1 MLEEALVDFGGSVL
15 VVSHDRYFLDR
26 VCDQVAA
33 FEGDGIFI
41 QPGNYSYYLEKRKER
56 EKRGKRSATPVGSA
70 QPAPTAPTVRV
81 RKRSFKEQKE
91 FEGMEAAIHTAEER
105 VSELVKML
113 DDPEFQL
120 TRFQEISS
128 RVTELEDTKAEVVR
142 LYARWAELE
151 SLSG

>member
-1 MLEEALVDFGGSVL
+1 
-15 VVSHDRYFLDR
+15 
-26 VCDQVAA
+26 
-33 FEGDGIFI
+33 
-41 QPGNYSYYLEKRKER
+41 
-56 EKRGKRSATPVGSA
+56 
-70 QPAPTAPTVRV
+70 
-81 RKRSFKEQKE
+81 
-91 FEGMEAAIHTAEER
+91 MEAAIHTAEER